1 MVIRG
6 FVMRFSAP
14 LIAILT
20 ALILSACSS
29 TNEIAS
35 TDQRDPYETTNRSVF
50 AFNMKVDDIVL
61 EPTARGFR
69 ALPDGVQ
76 TAVSNHAQWTSYP
89 STAVNSALQGKG
101 ENAALATIHF
111 LINGLT
117 LGFFDLLEDEQDP
130 VREDFGQTLAHWST
144 PEGPYVVLPLLGSGT
159 ARSHTGWV
167 VDALTNPFGFMGEPA
182 AETIRTTQ
190 GPVGAVD
197 FRARNYDQIND
208 IKDNAIDPYA
218 RTRSIY
224 YQYRQGQLT
233 DGDPDADSAS
243 DDAFNS
249 FLNDGE

>member
-1 MVIRG
+1 
-6 FVMRFSAP
+6 MRFSAP
-14 LIAILT
+14 LIACLT
-20 ALILSACSS
+20 ALVLSACSS
-29 TNEIAS
+29 TKEITA
-35 TDQRDPYETTNRSVF
+35 TDPRDPYEATNRNVF
-50 AFNMKVDDIVL
+50 AFNMKVDDVVL

-69 ALPDGVQ
+69 ALPEGVQ

-117 LGFFDLLEDEQDP
+117 LGFFDLLEDEKTP
-130 VREDFGQTLAHWST
+130 TREDFGQTLAQWST

-159 ARSHTGWV
+159 VRSHTGWV
-167 VDALTNPFGFMGEPA
+167 VDAVTNPFGMMGEPA
-182 AETIRTTQ
+182 AETIRTAQ
-190 GPVGAVD
+190 GPVGAVT
-197 FRARNYDQIND
+197 FRASNYDQIND
-208 IKDNAIDPYA
+208 IKENAIDPYA

-233 DGDPDADSAS
+233 DGDPDADSAA